1 MLKQTVRF
9 ACLALLMFAAS
20 ATPLTANATRSSSMA
35 HSPYPLPASQLR
47 AFSAAL
53 SAGAVR

>member
-20 ATPLTANATRSSSMA
+20 ATPQTAKAASSQIDCPC
-35 HSPYPLPASQLR
+35 PYPPQPPMLV
-47 AFSAAL
+47 L
-53 SAGAVR
+53 SATLTTGGVK